1 MRSIIFLSLMVLVCF
16 SSCQEPTP
24 KQASGTDQFADPD
37 RRDPIAYAEARMHH
51 ESGDLIGA
59 KAGYDDVLKDE
70 PEHIGA
76 LGNRAILMEGR
87 GDIEAAL
94 HDYDILL
101 EHERENV
108 PALVHRAAL
117 LARTGKHREAI
128 RDFDLLVILRPQ
140 DALIRNDR
148 GFAHYNLNDFDA
160 ALIDFENALSI
171 APDLSPAQTNL
182 GNTRYVLGEYT
193 AAKADFEAVLKREPN
208 NVDALLA
215 LGKYW
220 LFQKNQPDSSV
231 TYYNLA
237 LQYAQNV
244 NPEGEA
250 NAHLGLGNLKF
261 MEGKIPEAI
270 AEFSMG
276 LAIQPDLLELRMNR
290 GLARYRNQAYSG
302 AIEDYDHVLQLQPGL
317 SAALAMRGYAKCET
331 GMTSSGCIDLQA
343 AMNKGETQVKEA
355 IVKYCKTSPR

>member
-1 MRSIIFLSLMVLVCF
+1 MRSIVLIGLMVLVCF

-24 KQASGTDQFADPD
+24 KQALGTDQFADPD
-37 RRDPIAYAEARMHH
+37 RRDPIAYEEARMHH

-94 HDYDILL
+94 NDYEILL
-101 EHERENV
+101 EQEGENV

-117 LARTGKHREAI
+117 LARTGKHGEAV
-128 RDFDLLVILRPQ
+128 RDFDLLVLLRPQ
-140 DALIRNDR
+140 DPLIRNDR
-148 GFAHYNLNDFDA
+148 GFAHYNLNDFEA
-160 ALIDFENALSI
+160 ALIDFESALII
-171 APDLSPAQTNL
+171 APDLSPARINL
-182 GNTRYVLGEYT
+182 GNSRYVLGEYA
-193 AAKADFEAVLKREPN
+193 AAKADFEAVLKREPD

-220 LFQKNQPDSSV
+220 LFQENQPDSSAG
-231 TYYNLA
+231 YYKAA
-237 LQYAQNV
+237 LRHAQNV

-270 AEFSMG
+270 AEFSLG
-276 LAIQPDLLELRMNR
+276 LVLRPDMLELRMNR
-290 GLARYRNQAYSG
+290 GLARYRIQAYPE
-302 AIEDYDHVLQLQPGL
+302 AIEDYDQVLELQPGS
-317 SAALAMRGYAKCET
+317 SAALAMRGYAKCES